1 MACFNQGAAL
11 STKRPIVV
19 VGSINIDLVA
29 IADKIPA
36 VGETVLGTGFQI
48 HPGGKGAN
56 QAVAVAR
63 LGYPVMMIGRL
74 GNDSFGAQLRTH
86 MQAVGVDCSG
96 VATCD
101 QPSGVAVIL
110 VSSQGENC
118 IVVAPG
124 ANIEFTPRDVEASL
138 PLIRQAGMV
147 LAQLEIPLETV
158 LCLAALCRREGV
170 PLILDPAP
178 ARDLPAETFQKLAW
192 FTPNESEAA
201 FYAGNLE
208 GTSGATP
215 PDEIARCILAK
226 GCRGVLLKLGSRGAY
241 LATREQPGK
250 LVPAFPVTAVD
261 STAAGDAFNG
271 AFSTGLM
278 LGKSPIDSAIFAAAA
293 AAISV
298 TRAGAQPSMPTRA
311 EIEQFLED
319 YLVRE

>member
-1 MACFNQGAAL
+1 L
-11 STKRPIVV
+11 SRERPIVV

-29 IADKIPA
+29 IADKIPS

-63 LGYPVMMIGRL
+63 LGYPVRMIGRL

-86 MQAVGVDCSG
+86 MEAVGVDCSG
-96 VATCD
+96 VTTCE

-110 VSSQGENC
+110 VSNRGENC

-124 ANIEFTPRDVEASL
+124 ANAELTPRDLEASL
-138 PLIRQAGMV
+138 PIIRQAGMV
-147 LAQLEIPLETV
+147 LAQLEIPMETV
-158 LCLAALCRREGV
+158 VCLAALCQQEGV
-170 PLILDPAP
+170 SLILDPAP
-178 ARDLPAETFQKLAW
+178 AQELPAETFQKLAW

-201 FYAGNLE
+201 FFAGNPE
-208 GTSGATP
+208 GAPGVMP
-215 PDEIARCILAK
+215 PDELARSILAK
-226 GCRGVLLKLGSRGAY
+226 GCGGVLLKLGSRGAY
-241 LATREQPGK
+241 LATPDQPGK
-250 LVPAFPVTAVD
+250 LMPAFPVTAVD

-278 LGKSPIDSAIFAAAA
+278 LGKSPVQSAIFAAAG

-311 EIEQFLED
+311 EIDQFLED
-319 YLVRE
+319 LVQK